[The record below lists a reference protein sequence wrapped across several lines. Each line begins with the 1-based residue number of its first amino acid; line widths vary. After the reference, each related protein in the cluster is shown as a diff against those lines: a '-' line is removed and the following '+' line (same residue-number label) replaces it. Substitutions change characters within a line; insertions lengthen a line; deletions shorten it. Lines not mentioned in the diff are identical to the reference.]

1 MAVNFIGLPNH
12 TAIRNYSIIEDG
24 VSRDAGNTSV
34 GVPQFSADLPPNYDN
49 LFLMNTDVLVDDSY
63 FGRTATRVAGVTST
77 PESDSI
83 TLETIMS
90 KLVVD
95 ADIAPLRPS
104 SLEGVVRY
112 FFRCAKVED
121 LNWWATPLARAKV
134 SHVSVPASNGSVWT
148 AFKRFLSANNLDVNF
163 VYDTVVVSDFGEN
176 ILDLVNAKNFSYSH
190 HRGEPTELITVNV
203 YHKQYSQLSQVLP
216 VVPTK
221 FDNEYAVDN
230 TRETIISVGK
240 GKVTETEIRVR
251 AETEEVYQPACV
263 ESINL
268 NAIPQT
274 GCYTVVGK
282 DNRPIKPRQWLDNG
296 GNLTVSV
303 KEDRKTIVVSVTG
316 ANIPH
321 LEPFRV
327 CESAGGTDY
336 GSLYVFAKGIFFDIQ
351 PYHFYTGAKGGSGE
365 ETIDNPN
372 IDSLS
377 KGIHAAAFYAERACN
392 TDRQLTVDVSDPLR
406 EDFNLFAMG
415 WSSRNPQLRH
425 ADIRTGKPLPQR
437 ADLTWH
443 GITAGDIVPDL
454 QAMIDGMSPDIADKR
469 RQLFGR
475 LSGARVFAGDS
486 FWRVDQATLSP
497 GGVSLS
503 CTPYTTIDDLSVF
516 YPSPGSF
523 TKAIGKDLLTLS
535 LKGLFRKE

>member
-134 SHVSVPASNGSVWT
+134 SHVSVPPSNGSVWT

-176 ILDLVNAKNFSYSH
+176 VLDLVNAKNFSYSH

-251 AETEEVYQPACV
+251 AEIEEVYQPVCV

-296 GNLTVSV
+296 GNLTISV
-303 KEDRKTIVVSVTG
+303 KEDRKTLVVSVTG

-327 CESAGGTDY
+327 C
-336 GSLYVFAKGIFFDIQ
+336 
-351 PYHFYTGAKGGSGE
+351 
-365 ETIDNPN
+365 
-372 IDSLS
+372 
-377 KGIHAAAFYAERACN
+377 
-392 TDRQLTVDVSDPLR
+392 
-406 EDFNLFAMG
+406 
-415 WSSRNPQLRH
+415 
-425 ADIRTGKPLPQR
+425 
-437 ADLTWH
+437 
-443 GITAGDIVPDL
+443 
-454 QAMIDGMSPDIADKR
+454 
-469 RQLFGR
+469 
-475 LSGARVFAGDS
+475 
-486 FWRVDQATLSP
+486 
-497 GGVSLS
+497 
-503 CTPYTTIDDLSVF
+503 
-516 YPSPGSF
+516 
-523 TKAIGKDLLTLS
+523 
-535 LKGLFRKE
+535 